1 MNYLDLPRLSKRVMR
16 LVQYLGVPTMMHA
29 HAKHECERVI
39 IMFIPFAGRD
49 GSFHCYSFL
58 QYQFTGGER
67 KIKVKEHGNA
77 TKGSRPF
84 KPTATS
90 TMVRLKELVRT
101 STPKV
106 AVNRLLEEG
115 GGIENVRS
123 SADIARDRQQAANF
137 RRDVKEKE
145 NKVASCSDPLLTV
158 MDRCKQEQRDSKCT
172 FIREVSSAPE
182 MLVVLANNFQLAEVK
197 RFCTNPASFSVFGVD
212 VTFNVGEYY
221 VCLTTYRDLMLKTKS
236 GVHPVM
242 LGPILL
248 HQRKLFSSY
257 YTLPSTMIRYDPD
270 LQGILAFGTDGE
282 LALSKAFESAFPFA
296 VHLLCDM
303 HMEDT
308 IISKLKD
315 LGIRGLEAKQYMADI
330 FGDKSDPSS
339 QSLVSSNSSEHFRDR
354 LLCLKD
360 VWISRHK
367 EGEKFY
373 KYFAQKKADQFA
385 NCMTAEVR
393 SLSGLGYPPDI
404 YTQNAN
410 ECMNAVI
417 KRAQNK
423 KMDVVDCIENLR
435 NEVNHQQSMKKLAMV
450 SRGELSVFEKFGSFL
465 IDEDEYFRMSK
476 QQQESAF
483 KKFCNA
489 PLDESEDA
497 ACQAEESQITQDTPL
512 KNLSVQT
519 SQACITSIPSA
530 ILTEI
535 FVEANRVLEDECG
548 IHKFGQDNSYYVED
562 STRKGCALHVTI
574 RGRGDVSCE
583 PSCLRWSS
591 YKLCAH
597 TIAAAEKEGVL
608 MGFIKKYAKSSREPN
623 LTSLATHDM
632 PKGRGKKAT
641 KATQRRKGSANG
653 AVRTVPK

>member
-1 MNYLDLPRLSKRVMR
+1 
-16 LVQYLGVPTMMHA
+16 
-29 HAKHECERVI
+29 
-39 IMFIPFAGRD
+39 MFISFTGRD
-49 GSFHCYSFL
+49 GSLHCYSFL
-58 QYQFTGGER
+58 QYQFTSGER
-67 KIKVKEHGNA
+67 KIKVKQHGNA
-77 TKGSRPF
+77 SKGSRPF
-84 KPTATS
+84 KPSATS
-90 TMVRLKELVRT
+90 TMERLKELVQT

-106 AVNRLLEEG
+106 AVNRLLEEK
-115 GGIENVRS
+115 GGIENIRS
-123 SADIARDRQQAANF
+123 SGDIARDRQQAANF
-137 RRDVKEKE
+137 RRNVKEKE
-145 NKVASCSDPLLTV
+145 NKVASSCSDPLLTV
-158 MDRCKQEQRDSKCT
+158 MDRCKREQADSKVT

-182 MLVVLANNFQLAEVK
+182 MLIVLANNFQLAEVK
-197 RFCTNPASFSVFGVD
+197 RFCTNPAHFSVLGVD

-257 YTLPSTMIRYDPD
+257 YTLPATMIRYDPD

-308 IISKLKD
+308 ITSKMKD
-315 LGIRGLEAKQYMADI
+315 LGIRGLEAKQFMADI
-330 FGDKSDPSS
+330 FGSKSNPSLP
-339 QSLVSSNSSEHFRDR
+339 SLVSSNSSEHFWES
-354 LLCLKD
+354 LLRLKD
-360 VWISRHK
+360 VWINRHK

-393 SLSGLGYPPDI
+393 SLSGLGYPPDV

-435 NEVNHQQSMKKLAMV
+435 KEVNHQQSMKKLAMV
-450 SRGELSVFEKFGSFL
+450 SRGELSVSEEFSSFL
-465 IDEDEYFRMSK
+465 IDEDQYFMMSK

-489 PLDESEDA
+489 DLYDSEHA
-497 ACQAEESQITQDTPL
+497 PVEAEESEISEDKPL

-530 ILTEI
+530 ILMEI
-535 FVEANRVLEDECG
+535 FIEANRVLEGECG

-562 STRKGCALHVTI
+562 GTKRGCALHVTI

-591 YKLCAH
+591 YKLCSH
-597 TIAAAEKEGVL
+597 TVAVAEKEGVL

-641 KATQRRKGSANG
+641 KATQRRKGRANG
-653 AVRTVPK
+653 VVRVVD

>member
-1 MNYLDLPRLSKRVMR
+1 
-16 LVQYLGVPTMMHA
+16 
-29 HAKHECERVI
+29 
-39 IMFIPFAGRD
+39 MFISFAGRD
-49 GSFHCYSFL
+49 GSLHCYSFL
-58 QYQFTGGER
+58 QNQFTSGER
-67 KIKVKEHGNA
+67 KIKVKQHGNA
-77 TKGSRPF
+77 SKGSRPF
-84 KPTATS
+84 KPSATS
-90 TMVRLKELVRT
+90 TMERLKELVQT

-106 AVNRLLEEG
+106 AVNRLLEEK
-115 GGIENVRS
+115 GGIENICS
-123 SADIARDRQQAANF
+123 SGDIARDRQQAANF
-137 RRDVKEKE
+137 RRNVKEKE
-145 NKVASCSDPLLTV
+145 NKVASSCSDPLLTV
-158 MDRCKQEQRDSKCT
+158 MDRCKREQADSKVT

-182 MLVVLANNFQLAEVK
+182 MLIVLANNFQLAEVK
-197 RFCTNPASFSVFGVD
+197 QFCTNPARFSVLGVD

-257 YTLPSTMIRYDPD
+257 YTLPATMIRYDPD

-308 IISKLKD
+308 ITSKMKD
-315 LGIRGLEAKQYMADI
+315 LGIRGLEAKQFMADI
-330 FGDKSDPSS
+330 FGSKSNPSLP
-339 QSLVSSNSSEHFRDR
+339 SLVSSNSSEHFWES
-354 LLCLKD
+354 LLRLKD
-360 VWISRHK
+360 VWINRHK

-373 KYFAQKKADQFA
+373 KYFAEKKADQFA

-393 SLSGLGYPPDI
+393 SLSGLGYPPDV

-435 NEVNHQQSMKKLAMV
+435 KEVNHQQSMKKLAMV
-450 SRGELSVFEKFGSFL
+450 SRGELSVSEEFSSFL
-465 IDEDEYFRMSK
+465 IDEDQYFMMSK

-489 PLDESEDA
+489 DLYDSEHA
-497 ACQAEESQITQDTPL
+497 PVEAEESEISEDKPL

-530 ILTEI
+530 ILMEI
-535 FVEANRVLEDECG
+535 FIEANRVLEGECG

-562 STRKGCALHVTI
+562 GTKRGCALHVTI

-591 YKLCAH
+591 YKLCSH
-597 TIAAAEKEGVL
+597 TVAVAEKEGVL

-641 KATQRRKGSANG
+641 KATQRRKGRANG
-653 AVRTVPK
+653 VVRVVD

>member
-1 MNYLDLPRLSKRVMR
+1 M
-16 LVQYLGVPTMMHA
+16 Q
-29 HAKHECERVI
+29 
-39 IMFIPFAGRD
+39 
-49 GSFHCYSFL
+49 
-58 QYQFTGGER
+58 
-67 KIKVKEHGNA
+67 
-77 TKGSRPF
+77 
-84 KPTATS
+84 
-90 TMVRLKELVRT
+90 T

-106 AVNRLLEEG
+106 AVNLLFEEK
-115 GGIENVRS
+115 GGIENVCS
-123 SADIARDRQQAANF
+123 SGDIARDRQQAANF

-145 NKVASCSDPLLTV
+145 NRIASSCPDPLLTV
-158 MDRCKQEQRDSKCT
+158 MDRCKLEQRDPMLT

-182 MLVVLANNFQLAEVK
+182 MLIVLANSFQLAEIK
-197 RFCTNPASFSVFGVD
+197 RFCTNPAHFCVLGVD
-212 VTFNVGEYY
+212 VTFNIGDYY
-221 VCLTTYRDLMLKTKS
+221 VCLTTYRDLMLKTQS
-236 GVHPVM
+236 GVNPVM

-308 IISKLKD
+308 IASKLKD

-330 FGDKSDPSS
+330 FGPTNP
-339 QSLVSSNSSEHFRDR
+339 SLVSSNSSEQFWDR
-354 LLCLKD
+354 LSCLKD
-360 VWISRHK
+360 AWISRHK

-373 KYFAQKKADQFA
+373 KYFTKMKADQFA
-385 NCMTAEVR
+385 NCLTAEVR
-393 SLSGLGYPPDI
+393 SLSGLGYPPDV

-435 NEVNHQQSMKKLAMV
+435 KEVNHQQSMKKLAMV
-450 SRGELSVFEKFGSFL
+450 SRGELSVSEKFSKFL
-465 IDEDEYFRMSK
+465 VDEDEYFMMSK
-476 QQQESAF
+476 EQQERAF

-489 PLDESEDA
+489 PLDEIGDTA
-497 ACQAEESQITQDTPL
+497 AEVEESQISQDRPL

-519 SQACITSIPSA
+519 SQACITCIPSA

-535 FVEANRVLEDECG
+535 FVEANRVLEDDCG

-562 STRKGCALHVTI
+562 SSRKGCALHVKI

-591 YKLCAH
+591 YKLCGH
-597 TIAAAEKEGVL
+597 TIAVAEKEGFL

-641 KATQRRKGSANG
+641 KATQRRKGSANR
-653 AVRTVPK
+653 AVRAQIHINRSFNLSYIHKLN